1 MVQKT
6 TYIHSQILSL
16 EGDPIILPNTAVA
29 EIINYS
35 DPTPVD
41 NSPEWILGT
50 MEWRGIRIPL
60 MSLEAAMGKNM
71 PATSSS
77 NHIAILNSIS
87 DDDSLNFYAIVT
99 GALPR
104 LVNLDEKKITAA
116 ANDDSEE
123 LVLSNVLVNK
133 SAAIIPDLNAIEDMV
148 KSTGLKNSRIS

>member
-29 EIINYS
+29 EIINYT

-41 NSPEWILGT
+41 NSPEWLLGT

-60 MSLEAAMGKNM
+60 MSLESAMGKGM
-71 PATSSS
+71 PATSSN

-87 DDDSLNFYAIVT
+87 DDDSLSFYAIVT
-99 GALPR
+99 GGLPR
-104 LVNLDEKKITAA
+104 LINLDEKKITAA

-133 SAAIIPDLNAIEDMV
+133 TAAIIPDLNAIEEMV

>member
-41 NSPEWILGT
+41 NSPEWLLGT

>member
-6 TYIHSQILSL
+6 TYIHSQILAL
-16 EGDPIILPNTAVA
+16 EGDPMILPNTAVA

-41 NSPEWILGT
+41 NSPEWLLGT
-50 MEWRGIRIPL
+50 MEWRGIRLPL
-60 MSLEAAMGKNM
+60 LSLEGAMGKSM
-71 PATSSS
+71 PATSSN

-87 DDDSLNFYAIVT
+87 GDDSLNFYAIVT

-104 LVNLDEKKITAA
+104 LINLDEKKITAA

-123 LVLSNVLVNK
+123 LVLNNVLVNK
-133 SAAIIPDLNAIEDMV
+133 TAAFIPDLNAIEDMV
-148 KSTGLKNSRIS
+148 KGTGLKNSRIS